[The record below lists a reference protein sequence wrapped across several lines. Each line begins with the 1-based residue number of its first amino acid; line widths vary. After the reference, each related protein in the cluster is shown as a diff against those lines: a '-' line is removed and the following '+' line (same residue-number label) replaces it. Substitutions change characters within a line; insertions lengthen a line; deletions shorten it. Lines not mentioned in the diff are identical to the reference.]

1 MSQSDLAEL
10 YADLSGQQVKV
21 VQLSDTML
29 TWVLVGIGTPMP
41 IAWGITAFGR
51 AVRQG
56 YFDVVDPAF
65 ERLTGRP
72 PVALRDVLVAH
83 RADLLAVA

>member
-1 MSQSDLAEL
+1 
-10 YADLSGQQVKV
+10 
-21 VQLSDTML
+21 
-29 TWVLVGIGTPMP
+29 MP
-41 IAWGITAFGR
+41 AAWSITAFGR

-72 PVALRDVLVAH
+72 PVALRDVLLAH
-83 RADLLAVA
+83 RPDLLGVG